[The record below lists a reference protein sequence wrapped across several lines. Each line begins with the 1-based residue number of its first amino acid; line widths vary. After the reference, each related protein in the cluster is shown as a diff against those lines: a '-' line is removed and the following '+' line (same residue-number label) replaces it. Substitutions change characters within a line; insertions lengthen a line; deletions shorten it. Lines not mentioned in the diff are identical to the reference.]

1 GAGRRETVM
10 PGAHATG
17 SRRGLVGEPRVDVP
31 AYANGKLAVGTAVGR
46 GILQVL
52 REYEGGGRYHSQV
65 QPVSGETGA
74 ALAHYLR
81 QSEQTPSAVLV
92 GVLTRPE
99 GVAAAGGLIVE
110 ALRKTPESAPAG
122 PETTLHGR
130 AA

>member
-52 REYEGGGRYHSQV
+52 REYAGGGRYHSQV
-65 QPVSGETGA
+65 ELVCGEIGA

-92 GVLTRPE
+92 GVLTRHE
-99 GVAAAGGLIVE
+99 GVAAAGGLLVAALPQPPE
-110 ALRKTPESAPAG
+110 AAGSALQQNP
-122 PETTLHGR
+122 
-130 AA
+130 